1 MPNRVQTLYFVI
13 MTQQKH
19 PQDLIT
25 HLTRV
30 SRLEAAE
37 ARRVL
42 SEVCAY
48 FEEPVETF
56 VIRRHS
62 ELRNEG
68 LGSVEIY
75 AQVADELMQ
84 RRFPAPVYSHRQI
97 RRLIYG

>member
-1 MPNRVQTLYFVI
+1 
-13 MTQQKH
+13 MTQQSH

-25 HLTRV
+25 HLTRI

-42 SEVCAY
+42 TEVCAY

-62 ELRNEG
+62 ELRTEG
-68 LGSVEIY
+68 FSNGEIY
-75 AQVADELMQ
+75 AHIADELTQ